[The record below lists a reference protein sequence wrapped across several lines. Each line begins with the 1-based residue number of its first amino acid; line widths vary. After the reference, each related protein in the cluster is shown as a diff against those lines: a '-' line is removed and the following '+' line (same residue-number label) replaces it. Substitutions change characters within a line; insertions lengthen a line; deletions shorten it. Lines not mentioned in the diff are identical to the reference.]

1 MVCDKVSV
9 PIDGA
14 SDRNCLKTNL
24 LFFDENWSRL
34 RCIPNFW
41 FDLIRTKHR
50 LIHIV
55 DVLLVVIGLYKSRE
69 AHQSTLL
76 LSANLAVGH
85 IDVNSEYALLYTLFF
100 V

>member
-1 MVCDKVSV
+1 MPV
-9 PIDGA
+9 DGS

-24 LFFDENWSRL
+24 LFFFFDENWSRL
-34 RCIPNFW
+34 RWIPNFK

-55 DVLLVVIGLYKSRE
+55 DVLLVVIGLNKSRE
-69 AHQSTLL
+69 AHHSTLL

-85 IDVNSEYALLYTLFF
+85 IDVNSEYTLLYTLFF